1 MQIRKLPLEHWFG
14 FTMLRSR
21 ALWVNDS
28 NDTSHLYVQHQQSD
42 LYAVK
47 AWWMDKRTNQWMDI
61 CIPWTAFTAKNA
73 LFYRLYFWIS
83 YKACDQKQNGQS
95 KEKSVLHGGWK
106 LSGSLFLP
114 VLAKVSI
121 EVILNFVLKNKP
133 DCKLWS
139 YSYYVS
145 CADELF
151 ISVYNKVSFV
161 ASKCISPEFLQL
173 KPWMGLIK
181 NLVKP

>member
-28 NDTSHLYVQHQQSD
+28 NDTSHLYVQHQQSY

-47 AWWMDKRTNQWMDI
+47 AWWMDKRTNQRMDI

-83 YKACDQKQNGQS
+83 YKACAQKQNGQS

-133 DCKLWS
+133 DSNYGRIHIMFL
-139 YSYYVS
+139 VLMNFLF
-145 CADELF
+145 LF
-151 ISVYNKVSFV
+151 IIKFHLLPQNVYHQNFYNLNLGW
-161 ASKCISPEFLQL
+161 ASLRT
-173 KPWMGLIK
+173 
-181 NLVKP
+181 